1 MNLDELMH
9 NTLVSALNL
18 TLICH
23 VLHHPPHFRPT
34 ATNAESY
41 NTEVCRRLYE
51 VSQELTKA
59 PALPP
64 VKPKAIKQ
72 TVAA

>member
-1 MNLDELMH
+1 MNVSKIMH
-9 NTLVSALNL
+9 NTHASSLKL
-18 TLICH
+18 TFICH
-23 VLHHPPHFRPT
+23 VLHHPPHCRPT

-64 VKPKAIKQ
+64 VKPKAIEQ
-72 TVAA
+72 PVAA